1 MKQKLKMKFAGAFEK
16 ALLEK
21 FSLCLCASVAKE

>member
-16 ALLEK
+16 ASAKE
-21 FSLCLCASVAKE
+21 FSPCLCASVAEK